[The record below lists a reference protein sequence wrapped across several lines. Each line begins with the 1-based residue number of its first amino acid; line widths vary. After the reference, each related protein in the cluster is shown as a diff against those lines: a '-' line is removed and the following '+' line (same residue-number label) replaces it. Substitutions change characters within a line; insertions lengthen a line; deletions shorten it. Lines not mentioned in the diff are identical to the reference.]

1 MKAKWFSPAQRL
13 FLMALLLAVV
23 ACDGKKEGE
32 KTTEN
37 KDTAS
42 VASRVDAPAPESDT
56 KTIYGVSD
64 EFGMSTFTLVDDAG
78 RTYELSRT
86 AEDGTYGCFYGDVV
100 EGARYA
106 LTLSPDSTA
115 VGVAYN
121 LTQLEKFTKDYYIV
135 DGQLVLTSGDSPE
148 VVQVE
153 TLNAHS
159 FQAKG
164 KGGKLYQMGESSI
177 RKTDK

>member
-1 MKAKWFSPAQRL
+1 MKAKWISLAQRL
-13 FLMALLLAVV
+13 LLFVLFLTVI
-23 ACDGKKEGE
+23 ACGGKKEGDKPAE
-32 KTTEN
+32 S
-37 KDTAS
+37 KDTTAVVS
-42 VASRVDAPAPESDT
+42 PAGVPTPDSDT
-56 KTIYGVSD
+56 KTVYGVSD

-115 VGVAYN
+115 VSVAYN
-121 LTQLEKFTKDYYIV
+121 LTQLETFTKDYYIV
-135 DGQLVLTSGDSPE
+135 DGQLVLTSGGSPDL
-148 VVQVE
+148 VQVE
-153 TLNAHS
+153 TLNARS
-159 FQAKG
+159 FRAKG
-164 KGGKLYQMGESSI
+164 KGGKLYQMGETST